1 MRLTLLATGIIST
14 LTLNASGFTSV
25 LSEIERNNL
34 ELKALRGENI
44 AAITELKSG
53 NNILGSSDIEFSP
66 FFTKGVSGMASY
78 ELIVSQEIEFPTLLH
93 ERNRSSKALSDV
105 VEKKYAI
112 ERRETLFSAKTQLIN
127 LVYLTKQQSL
137 LDARLKNSRE
147 LLDFYKKKYDRGDAT
162 IIELNNL
169 KMDMMELNTEIAQNL
184 GAIDET
190 KAAIKALNGGIIPA
204 IDSLDYPKLNPLPS
218 LEALKNELMAEDM
231 TFQLADANVTA
242 SQQELRISKRSWLP
256 SITVGYRRNGDK
268 YEPAINGMLI
278 GLSFNLFGNGTKT
291 KAVRQQLNA
300 AELSREAARAKA
312 ESDIETAYQ
321 KIKTM
326 YRTLESYDMNL
337 MSETLQLMGK
347 AVGSGRMSL
356 PDFCVEANGIYTR
369 MANYITLQN
378 ELQLIEANLYKNRL

>member
-127 LVYLTKQQSL
+127 LV
-137 LDARLKNSRE
+137 
-147 LLDFYKKKYDRGDAT
+147 
-162 IIELNNL
+162 
-169 KMDMMELNTEIAQNL
+169 
-184 GAIDET
+184 
-190 KAAIKALNGGIIPA
+190 
-204 IDSLDYPKLNPLPS
+204 
-218 LEALKNELMAEDM
+218 
-231 TFQLADANVTA
+231 
-242 SQQELRISKRSWLP
+242 
-256 SITVGYRRNGDK
+256 
-268 YEPAINGMLI
+268 
-278 GLSFNLFGNGTKT
+278 
-291 KAVRQQLNA
+291 
-300 AELSREAARAKA
+300 
-312 ESDIETAYQ
+312 
-321 KIKTM
+321 
-326 YRTLESYDMNL
+326 
-337 MSETLQLMGK
+337 
-347 AVGSGRMSL
+347 
-356 PDFCVEANGIYTR
+356 
-369 MANYITLQN
+369 
-378 ELQLIEANLYKNRL
+378 